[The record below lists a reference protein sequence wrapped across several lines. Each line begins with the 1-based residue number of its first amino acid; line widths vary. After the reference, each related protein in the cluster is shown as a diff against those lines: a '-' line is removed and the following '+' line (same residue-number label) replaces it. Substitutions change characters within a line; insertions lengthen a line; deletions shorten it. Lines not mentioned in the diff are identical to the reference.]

1 MSLPPLG
8 VPSPKSRLHGWPQ
21 GSRRAISA
29 TVVSE
34 RDKVQPPIPRV
45 DRPAS
50 SSAGVTAQSP
60 SPVVAFTRL
69 LSQQHLRSL
78 DPAALQSALPALVVL
93 ARRGTALLCLA
104 SDQDVRES
112 VHAAVSTATLS
123 LHAPPALQFVKM
135 APRATP
141 SHAAA
146 IQPPPT
152 LPHAASG
159 CVYLQVVQV
168 TGHWQDQSQQPL
180 SSSQDPSGS
189 GGEVPAL
196 AEAAR
201 SLRRVL
207 GCSSQA
213 RAAVTAMAADWERS
227 AELVVVIQPGGTGR
241 GSNGGR

>member
-69 LSQQHLRSL
+69 LSHQHLRSL

-112 VHAAVSTATLS
+112 VHAAVSSTATLS

-135 APRATP
+135 APRIP
-141 SHAAA
+141 GHAVAM
-146 IQPPPT
+146 QPPPA

-207 GCSSQA
+207 GCSAQA
-213 RAAVTAMAADWERS
+213 RAAVTAMAADWERG
-227 AELVVVIQPGGTGR
+227 AELAVVIQPGGTGR
-241 GSNGGR
+241 GMGG

>member
-1 MSLPPLG
+1 MNG
-8 VPSPKSRLHGWPQ
+8 PQ

-29 TVVSE
+29 TEVSE
-34 RDKVQPPIPRV
+34 RDKVQLPIPRV
-45 DRPAS
+45 DQAAS
-50 SSAGVTAQSP
+50 SACVTAQSP

-69 LSQQHLRSL
+69 LSHQHLRSL

-112 VHAAVSTATLS
+112 VHAAVSSTATLS

-207 GCSSQA
+207 GCSAQA
-213 RAAVTAMAADWERS
+213 RAAVTAMAADWERGS
-227 AELVVVIQPGGTGR
+227 ELVVVIQPGGTGR
-241 GSNGGR
+241 GSNGGG